1 VPDLLIG
8 IANPAYVGFKVRRA
22 AKLLPV
28 FICNQHTRLAG
39 HQFGAEIIR
48 MAAEPWHPPAL
59 LKDWAQ
65 QGTQIGQKAI
75 VPHHQFVELTA
86 GRGILIFKAARLS
99 LGSGAQQGELYVV
112 IDRCQDVSCSGEEPG
127 NCGKSV
133 SQAGCGGRAEDQRRS
148 FFRQAV
154 ELLSVGAGVPSCP
167 ESIAEGLLN
176 RGSRSARPARC
187 PRGPS
192 LPLGSGQYPSISSHC
207 ASDTSGSACHR
218 WDRLARARP
227 LLVHEFHVAE

>member
-1 VPDLLIG
+1 MPDLLIG

-86 GRGILIFKAARLS
+86 GREILIFKAARLS
-99 LGSGAQQGELYVV
+99 LGSGAQQANCMSSS
-112 IDRCQDVSCSGEEPG
+112 IDARTSLAPEKNRETVQIREPG
-127 NCGKSV
+127 
-133 SQAGCGGRAEDQRRS
+133 RLRRK
-148 FFRQAV
+148 R
-154 ELLSVGAGVPSCP
+154 
-167 ESIAEGLLN
+167 
-176 RGSRSARPARC
+176 
-187 PRGPS
+187 
-192 LPLGSGQYPSISSHC
+192 
-207 ASDTSGSACHR
+207 
-218 WDRLARARP
+218 
-227 LLVHEFHVAE
+227 